1 MKIIPAIDLFEN
13 KCVRLTQGDYS
24 RMTVYS
30 ADPIS
35 MAKQLASQGADI
47 LHVVDLQGAKE
58 GRLVHGEL
66 IGHIA
71 KSVSIPVEVGGGI
84 RDRETLKELILM
96 GVSRVILG
104 TAVLT
109 SFPFA
114 RKVLQDYPTQVIFG
128 IDARADEVAI
138 KGWTEA
144 TPLTVVDTIQRYE
157 AEGLQEVIYT
167 DIHCDGLLNGPNLSM
182 LSNILLQT
190 KVRLIAS
197 GGVSTV
203 ENIQSLGKLP
213 GRSLE
218 GFIVG
223 KALYEGKLSMQ
234 EILEARDAS
243 S

>member
-1 MKIIPAIDLFEN
+1 
-13 KCVRLTQGDYS
+13 
-24 RMTVYS
+24 
-30 ADPIS
+30 
-35 MAKQLASQGADI
+35 
-47 LHVVDLQGAKE
+47 
-58 GRLVHGEL
+58 
-66 IGHIA
+66 
-71 KSVSIPVEVGGGI
+71 
-84 RDRETLKELILM
+84 
-96 GVSRVILG
+96 
-104 TAVLT
+104 
-109 SFPFA
+109 
-114 RKVLQDYPTQVIFG
+114 
-128 IDARADEVAI
+128 
-138 KGWTEA
+138 
-144 TPLTVVDTIQRYE
+144 
-157 AEGLQEVIYT
+157 T